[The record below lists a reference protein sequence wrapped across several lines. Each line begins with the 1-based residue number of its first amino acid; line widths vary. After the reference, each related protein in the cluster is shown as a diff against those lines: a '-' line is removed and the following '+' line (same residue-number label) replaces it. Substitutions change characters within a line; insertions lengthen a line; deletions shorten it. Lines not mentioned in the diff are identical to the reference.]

1 MATILSA
8 SMFYS
13 CSKDDSPDNTTPPDD
28 LTAQELTA
36 ARIQSD
42 LVFDDVSSEV
52 LQVTLNGTTGAA
64 STTSAAC
71 ATVTISP
78 QDLTTWPKTITIDYG
93 STGCTGINGWV
104 RKGKISYTLT
114 KLQRETGAVVN
125 VSFDNFSSTVI
136 NWKGLIPLPTM
147 DLRMQT

>member
-1 MATILSA
+1 MKARLLVMATILSA

-71 ATVTISP
+71 A
-78 QDLTTWPKTITIDYG
+78 
-93 STGCTGINGWV
+93 
-104 RKGKISYTLT
+104 R
-114 KLQRETGAVVN
+114 
-125 VSFDNFSSTVI
+125 
-136 NWKGLIPLPTM
+136 
-147 DLRMQT
+147 